1 MNVGSVYYL
10 KIKVLYFR
18 KNTFDSLKRHMYRLK
33 IQSKQ
38 ITAVPIFP

>member
-18 KNTFDSLKRHMYRLK
+18 KNTFDSLKRYMYRLK
-33 IQSKQ
+33 SSANIPVSE
-38 ITAVPIFP
+38 